1 MEETQGEVDALYGN
15 KTIAL
20 LSLATDGH
28 VIQSEMFELLKR
40 PWCEHK
46 P

>member
-1 MEETQGEVDALYGN
+1 MEETQGEVDALHGN
-15 KTIAL
+15 ETVAL

-28 VIQSEMFELLKR
+28 IIQCKMFEFLER